1 MRRFFSLWITI
12 FLCTGCTVQKNKEE
26 RTCYTFDASKSRAG
40 EEVFKIDS
48 AKIIYLDFSDTTM
61 IGANP
66 SFIFDGTL
74 FFIYSP
80 GSSLPV
86 LKYDREGGFITQI
99 GTVGNGPGEYAVVY
113 DLSISPTTK
122 TIDILSDNYIYQY
135 NKDGSFAGML
145 ENPFPASSFAIDNM
159 GNYWLYT
166 GIPTS
171 EINGRIVKCNAK
183 MQPETYYLDE
193 QILSLPLSELN
204 FNKGVN
210 ITFRESLNHILY
222 KIEDGRFKTACML
235 KLPGYELPDRLKD
248 LTSTEILPELSKLSY
263 AIIRNYL
270 ENKKYICI
278 QLFLYES
285 GVEKPQIAYWMINKE
300 KKKDVIYT
308 LDKNISYESY
318 LCYPQYLSEE
328 NDLFFMG
335 YLGDKENEFVDSNA
349 NPSIVVYSMNDI
361 F

>member
-1 MRRFFSLWITI
+1 MRRIFSLWITI
-12 FLCTGCTVQKNKEE
+12 FLCIGCTVQKNKEE
-26 RTCYTFDASKSRAG
+26 RTCYTFDASKLSAW
-40 EEVFKIDS
+40 EEAFKIDS
-48 AKIIYLDFSDTTM
+48 AKIIFLDFSDTTM

-159 GNYWLYT
+159 RNYWLYT
-166 GIPTS
+166 GIPTP

-222 KIEDGRFKTACML
+222 KIEDGTFKTACML
-235 KLPGYELPDRLKD
+235 KLPGYELPDRLKN
-248 LTSTEILPELSKLSY
+248 LTPTEILPELSKLSY

-300 KKKDVIYT
+300 NKKDVIYT